1 MEALGQ
7 SEWEDLFRQLFLGSI
22 ADVLHTQMFTVT
34 LSCLCGP
41 QMKGTLF
48 TCYLDPVVLLKPKHY
63 SHLKNVESIMCYL
76 LRKLFIDQ
84 PLETA
89 TLILCLVTSDV
100 RPVVVPDAAEDDTLK
115 RTSKASGMDSY

>member
-1 MEALGQ
+1 
-7 SEWEDLFRQLFLGSI
+7 
-22 ADVLHTQMFTVT
+22 MFTVT

-48 TCYLDPVVLLKPKHY
+48 TCYLDPAVLLKPKHY

-76 LRKLFIDQ
+76 LGKLFIDE